1 MKNHS
6 IANIVLSIVLVLLI
20 GSFAILFTS
29 HKQNLSNVISNLTI
43 ERDSLLVINSQQDSS
58 LSAVNDYVN
67 TIAEALDSIRQQE
80 KILTLQVD
88 ENGRVLT
95 KNQILHNLELLSDVI
110 QRQRSRIEELEA
122 QLIWRKQDSSSSY
135 RSLIANLY
143 KEIDSKNETIALMHE
158 ELNRRG
164 AMITRLNNQVSILE
178 EDIIA
183 QEETIAQQTQVLEA
197 QDKQINTAYVMI
209 APKKKLKEKGL
220 LTKGLFTGGN
230 LNAASVDISN
240 FDVVDIRDFQE
251 VTLSVSKIKILTSHP
266 SSSFEII
273 KDETED
279 GTDITIFR
287 IKNISSFWSLS
298 NYLVIQL

>member
-209 APKKKLKEKGL
+209 APQKKLKEKGL